1 MPLIER
7 QLREVWDALRGQA
20 IQRHNSLA
28 EVQIRNLRGI
38 RDLRAPFEYPVC
50 VLAGPNGCGKSTILF
65 ACACAYRV
73 PGRAARDFA
82 PATLFPDFTGGA
94 TELQDT
100 PEETEIEF
108 HYLAQGHRRAMLW
121 RRGES
126 WNRSFMGRRGG
137 RQPERAVY
145 LRTLASMTNPTEVR
159 RFLQLSRQELH
170 TERITEDLLIFASRI
185 LPRRYRNLSR
195 ITSPQRSSLGRDLL
209 FAELEGSSGARY
221 SEFHMSAGERAVI
234 RLSKDISG
242 LTDALVLIDE
252 VEAGLHPYTQQQAM
266 LEFQRIALRNRLQII
281 VASHSLA
288 VLNSVPVEAR
298 LFFDRDEDTAEVR
311 LSPPHRDIIQKAL
324 YGQTRDQLSVL
335 CEDDVAEG
343 LLLGFMD
350 VLNIKLGL
358 RHDDFTIGRNTG
370 QSEFPN
376 HVRTLGK
383 FGKISDFLL
392 VLDGDS
398 RALESVIASAA
409 SEYGQSVKPLFL
421 PGDGPPEAWL
431 WRTLETHRDDY
442 ANLLGIAAPAM
453 EQAMRGISQTLAGA
467 LGHRGPE
474 KAALTQF
481 ADSINR
487 TVPEVARIAG
497 RREAERPHSEAA
509 AFLTLLEE
517 QINFWRRQ

>member
-1 MPLIER
+1 
-7 QLREVWDALRGQA
+7 
-20 IQRHNSLA
+20 
-28 EVQIRNLRGI
+28 
-38 RDLRAPFEYPVC
+38 
-50 VLAGPNGCGKSTILF
+50 
-65 ACACAYRV
+65 
-73 PGRAARDFA
+73 
-82 PATLFPDFTGGA
+82 
-94 TELQDT
+94 
-100 PEETEIEF
+100 
-108 HYLAQGHRRAMLW
+108 
-121 RRGES
+121 
-126 WNRSFMGRRGG
+126 
-137 RQPERAVY
+137 
-145 LRTLASMTNPTEVR
+145 
-159 RFLQLSRQELH
+159 
-170 TERITEDLLIFASRI
+170 
-185 LPRRYRNLSR
+185 
-195 ITSPQRSSLGRDLL
+195 
-209 FAELEGSSGARY
+209 
-221 SEFHMSAGERAVI
+221 MSAGERAI
-234 RLSKDISG
+234 LRLSKDISG
-242 LTDALVLIDE
+242 LYDALVLIDE

-335 CEDDVAEG
+335 CEDEVAEG

-370 QSEFPN
+370 QSEFPS

-398 RALESVIASAA
+398 RAYEAAIASAA
-409 SEYGQSVKPLFL
+409 SEYGQSIKPLFL

-431 WRTLETHRDDY
+431 WRMLETHRDDY
-442 ANLLGIAAPAM
+442 AHRLGIAAPAM
-453 EQAMRGISQTLAGA
+453 EQSMRGIAQTLAGA
-467 LGHRGPE
+467 LGSRGPE

-487 TVPEVARIAG
+487 TVPEVAPDNRPPGSGTPPPRSGGVPDAAG
-497 RREAERPHSEAA
+497 RANQLLAARMTPARPE
-509 AFLTLLEE
+509 LLEL
-517 QINFWRRQ
+517 RRLRQRIHPN